1 MTEVKAVISRP
12 GETPAGRISYQS
24 SLTARYT
31 VRSVLCALAA
41 LLPLAATAADPPP
54 KTDKKAETA
63 VEVPYRLTD
72 TKHVLVRA
80 KLNGKGPFNFILDT
94 GAPAVFVTKAV
105 AKKVGLEEDKK
116 GWGTFDSFVIEGG
129 LKVDKAQG
137 RIEDLFQLEG
147 MNGLGLAGVELHGVI
162 GYNVLAKFRI
172 TYDFTGDKLAFVP
185 LDFDP
190 PEVKGIGKGGGQGG
204 LEIMGTMMKTLAG
217 FMGVKP
223 TFEVTPG
230 GFVGIE
236 IEEKE
241 KKLFVKTVLK
251 GSPAEEAGVKVGD
264 RLDSVKDTSLDKLTD
279 VARTFGKAGVG
290 DTVKLTVERGGEKKT
305 LGIKLGGGM

>member
-1 MTEVKAVISRP
+1 M
-12 GETPAGRISYQS
+12 
-24 SLTARYT
+24 
-31 VRSVLCALAA
+31 RSVLIALTAA
-41 LLPLAATAADPPP
+41 CLPLAGYAADPPLALGATPQIPSGNRPADKP
-54 KTDKKAETA
+54 KAEPKAETK

-72 TKHVLVRA
+72 TKHVHVRA

-105 AKKVGLEEDKK
+105 AKKIGLKDDEK

-129 LKVDKAQG
+129 LKVDNAKG

-162 GYNVLAKFRI
+162 GYNVLAKYRI

-190 PEVKGIGKGGGQGG
+190 PEPKGLGGKGGGQGG

-223 TFEVTPG
+223 NFEVKPG

-241 KKLFVKTVLK
+241 KKLFVKGVLK
-251 GSPAEEAGVKVGD
+251 GSPADEAGVKVGD
-264 RLDSVKDTSLDKLTD
+264 RLDSVKDTSLDNLSD
-279 VARTFGKAGVG
+279 VARVFGKASVG
-290 DTVKLTVERGGEKKT
+290 DTVKLTVERDGDKKT
-305 LGIKLGGGM
+305 FGIKLGGGL

>member
-1 MTEVKAVISRP
+1 MRP
-12 GETPAGRISYQS
+12 
-24 SLTARYT
+24 
-31 VRSVLCALAA
+31 VLLALAA
-41 LLPLAATAADPPP
+41 ACLPLTGYAADPPP
-54 KTDKKAETA
+54 KADKPKAEA
-63 VEVPYRLTD
+63 KAEVPYRLTD

-116 GWGTFDSFVIEGG
+116 GWGTFDSFVLEGG

-162 GYNVLAKFRI
+162 GYNVLAKYRI
-172 TYDFTGDKLAFVP
+172 TYDFTADKLTFVT
-185 LDFDP
+185 LDFTP
-190 PEVKGIGKGGGQGG
+190 PAVEGIGKGGSGGG
-204 LEIMGTMMKTLAG
+204 LDMMGTMMKTLAG
-217 FMGVKP
+217 MMGVKP
-223 TFEVTPG
+223 NFEVKPG

-251 GSPAEEAGVKVGD
+251 GSPADEAGLKAGD
-264 RLDSVKDTSLDKLTD
+264 RLDSVKDTAIDSLAD
-279 VARTFGKAGVG
+279 VTRVFGKASVG
-290 DTVKLTVERGGEKKT
+290 DTVKLTVERGGDKKT
-305 LGIKLGGGM
+305 YGIKLGGGL

>member
-1 MTEVKAVISRP
+1 MRP
-12 GETPAGRISYQS
+12 
-24 SLTARYT
+24 
-31 VRSVLCALAA
+31 VLIALAA
-41 LLPLAATAADPPP
+41 ACLPPAGFAADPPP
-54 KTDKKAETA
+54 KADKPKAETKA
-63 VEVPYRLTD
+63 EVPYRLTD

-116 GWGTFDSFVIEGG
+116 GWGTFDSFVLEGG

-137 RIEDLFQLEG
+137 RVEDLFQLEG

-162 GYNVLAKFRI
+162 GYNVLAKYRI
-172 TYDFTGDKLAFVP
+172 TYDFTADKLSFVT
-185 LDFDP
+185 LDFTP
-190 PEVKGIGKGGGQGG
+190 PEVVGIGKGGSGGG
-204 LEIMGTMMKTLAG
+204 LDMMGTMMKTLAG
-217 FMGVKP
+217 MMGVKP
-223 TFEVTPG
+223 TFEVKPG

-241 KKLFVKTVLK
+241 KKLYVKTVLK
-251 GSPAEEAGVKVGD
+251 GGPADEAGVKAGD
-264 RLDSVKDTSLDKLTD
+264 RLDSVKDTALDSLAD
-279 VARTFGKAGVG
+279 VARVFGKAGVG

-305 LGIKLGGGM
+305 YGIKLGGGL

>member
-1 MTEVKAVISRP
+1 MRH
-12 GETPAGRISYQS
+12 
-24 SLTARYT
+24 
-31 VRSVLCALAA
+31 VLCALVAT
-41 LLPLAATAADPPP
+41 LPLAAFAADPPP
-54 KTDKKAETA
+54 KADKPKAETKA
-63 VEVPYRLTD
+63 EVPYRLTD

-94 GAPAVFVTKAV
+94 GAPAVFVSKAL

-116 GWGTFDSFVIEGG
+116 GWGTFDSFVLEGG

-137 RIEDLFQLEG
+137 RVEDLFQLEG
-147 MNGLGLAGVELHGVI
+147 MNGMGLAGVELHGVI

-190 PEVKGIGKGGGQGG
+190 PEPKGIGGKGGGQGG
-204 LEIMGTMMKTLAG
+204 LEVMGTMMKTLAG

-223 TFEVTPG
+223 NFEVRPG

-236 IEEKE
+236 IEEKD
-241 KKLFVKTVLK
+241 KKLVVKTVLK
-251 GSPAEEAGVKVGD
+251 GSPADDAGLKAGD
-264 RLDSVKDTSLDKLTD
+264 TLDSVKDTSLDSLSD
-279 VARTFGKAGVG
+279 VARVFGKANVG
-290 DTVKLTVERGGEKKT
+290 DTVKLTVARGGEKKT
-305 LGIKLGGGM
+305 FGIKLGGGL